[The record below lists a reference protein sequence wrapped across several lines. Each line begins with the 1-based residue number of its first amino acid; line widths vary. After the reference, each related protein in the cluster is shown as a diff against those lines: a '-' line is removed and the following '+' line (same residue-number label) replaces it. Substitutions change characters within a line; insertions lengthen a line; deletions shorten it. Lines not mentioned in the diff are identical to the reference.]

1 MVHFIRIIITDQ
13 IWWPIFKQKT
23 VSKVVTPRV
32 GGCLWYFKYFQ
43 IPWWGM
49 IGMGSRNSSIWKWPW
64 AWAYPI
70 TTAWL
75 CLAKNNIK
83 QLIYPRRTG
92 RRSPCSH
99 HLRFCHGFNTSLIQI
114 HADDLH
120 FSIIFTSGSI
130 MLIFFPLCTMYIYV
144 QSIPSLQKDLN
155 LPPPPT
161 NTYKTQDPGEPEIY
175 AKNPST
181 TSWGSVENSGRF
193 TRKNINSGQTSGSV
207 RIILWACWMHFVFLS
222 NCPILEAPIFTSPF
236 RLFKFHPFLGIQ
248 IYGKPHRWRWDVNPL
263 IF

>member
-49 IGMGSRNSSIWKWPW
+49 IGMGSRNSSIWRWPW

-130 MLIFFPLCTMYIYV
+130 MLIFFPTMYYV
-144 QSIPSLQKDLN
+144 HLCS
-155 LPPPPT
+155 
-161 NTYKTQDPGEPEIY
+161 
-175 AKNPST
+175 
-181 TSWGSVENSGRF
+181 
-193 TRKNINSGQTSGSV
+193 INSIITEGSKSATPSKRYV
-207 RIILWACWMHFVFLS
+207 
-222 NCPILEAPIFTSPF
+222 
-236 RLFKFHPFLGIQ
+236 
-248 IYGKPHRWRWDVNPL
+248 
-263 IF
+263 